1 MNRIARLVTQL
12 DQWLSPLAE
21 LATDE
26 NYKSGMLA
34 LVGAKEKQT
43 PEGKAKSGAL
53 LAKLMKALEDLRKT
67 TGLDQSDVP
76 KVDNIA
82 ALASLLAELYKVME
96 ALHELLR
103 SFDYYG
109 GQESANLDAPGIDGT
124 TVFLNAVRAISR
136 LLTRN
141 ALQKKHPKI
150 AAMADAAGI
159 FSDEANETA
168 RALDLVLFPL
178 MELVNKITGYADKD
192 FNEDFFRPL
201 GDTIADDH
209 QRFFKGIFLTLSILT
224 LILEKKITKA
234 GKFLFNFGY
243 ELQPEKDAFPLAAG
257 VAARVLQMQ
266 FIPGA
271 YFDAKQDE
279 WIGDEVFGAAFRDQF
294 LSFATIPVFP
304 PNPSPGTKPAGFQYM
319 LGMELNPGPPASGG
333 AEPGLE
339 NGQFSISFPANITG
353 NLLWG
358 HGIDLTAS
366 TAVEGPILVARWQ
379 GTKPEEGADTNGV
392 NSGDVAFVIELKKTI
407 VNGQPK
413 SDAEFRL
420 EFNNFGLSLSGDGR
434 DGFLQKILPNN
445 SAAKVNASFAIVY
458 SALLNKLSVKGLD
471 GNEGLL
477 LEFKVDKNVFGVLGI
492 PSIYMGLK
500 PFLDEEK
507 AVRGVKLE
515 SSAGVNLNLGPFF
528 MNVDR
533 LGLFMDLSFPKKGI
547 GNLGGANLDLGL
559 KPPSGAG
566 FLVKAS
572 KIQGGGFLS
581 IDRENHQYY
590 GAGELSVRLGNDSG
604 LSLKV
609 VAIILTRMP
618 DGSKG
623 FSFLLLATVEFNPAF
638 DLPFGFKLKGVGVL
652 VALHRSMNIEAF
664 QDAVK
669 DDRFNSILFPDN
681 PVANAPAI
689 VKTMNSLFPAAE
701 GRYVFAIMGRIGWGT
716 SKLVDI
722 KAGLLIEVPD
732 PIKLALAG
740 VVKLTVEA
748 GGKKIL
754 RFQVNFLVALDLEKK
769 IFSIDAAIYDSKFL
783 VFDIKGQMFMRYRW
797 GADPVFLFALGGWHP
812 DFQVPAGLNLPQKPQ
827 RITVPLLEGSN
838 PSLILSCYVAITSN
852 TVQAGFAIDFKMR
865 WSKFRLEAGLSVDA
879 LFHFDPFYFAVDFEG
894 KLRIFWGDNRLAGV
908 SVKGKFSGTHPWR
921 IKGKASF
928 EIWIFSYD
936 VDFDKSSGQK
946 LVETSQ
952 DVEILPLLRQAVQ
965 DGASWQTAMPSGRS
979 TGVVLRNTEADG
991 QDTAPQQPASLSIV
1005 TDPFARLELMQQVV
1019 PLGIRVD
1026 KRGSQRVKG
1035 SRKFDV
1041 VPVAA
1046 AGQSM
1051 ETTSLN
1057 DFFAPAMFLELTDAQ
1072 KLSRKSYESMKTGC
1086 AFSDVESVSTGAAQL
1101 TPFAYDPGFHDPL
1114 APTAAAP
1121 SPAIPE
1127 THFQRWLANGSA
1139 SRSAPGRKAL
1149 AAKEVETRKT
1159 IPKQPAFV
1167 LVDAVSGNKITT
1179 VPAQQTM
1186 TGAYY
1191 ERWKIQTTNPFKKVQ
1206 VVRESELA

>member
-12 DQWLSPLAE
+12 DQWLSPLTE
-21 LATDE
+21 LANDE
-26 NYKSGMLA
+26 SFKSQLLA
-34 LVGAKEKQT
+34 LVGAKEKPT
-43 PEGKAKSGAL
+43 PEGKAKSSAL
-53 LAKLMKALEDLRKT
+53 LAKLSKALDDLRKT
-67 TGLDQSDVP
+67 MGLDKSDVP

-82 ALASLLAELYKVME
+82 ALAQLLAELYKVME
-96 ALHELLR
+96 ALHELLK
-103 SFDYYG
+103 SFDYNG
-109 GQESANLDAPGIDGT
+109 LESANSNALDVDGT

-141 ALQKKHPKI
+141 ALQKAHPKI

-159 FSDEANETA
+159 FSDEATETT

-178 MELVNKITGYADKD
+178 MELINKITGYADKD

-201 GDTIADDH
+201 GDTKFDDH
-209 QRFFKGIFLTLSILT
+209 QRFFKGIFLVLSIVSM
-224 LILEKKITKA
+224 ILEKKIRKA

-271 YFDAKQDE
+271 YFDPKEDE
-279 WIGDEVFGAAFRDQF
+279 WIGDELFGAAFRDSF

-304 PNPSPGTKPAGFQYM
+304 PNPTPGAQPTGFQYM
-319 LGMELNPGPPASGG
+319 LGMELNPSPPAGG

-339 NGQFSISFPANITG
+339 NGQLSISFPANVTG

-358 HGIDLTAS
+358 QGIDLTAS

-379 GTKPEEGADTNGV
+379 GSKPEDGADTHGV
-392 NSGDVAFVIELKKTI
+392 SSGDIAFVIELKKTI

-413 SDAEFRL
+413 TDMECRL
-420 EFNNFGLSLSGDGR
+420 EFNNFGLSLSGEGR
-434 DGFLQKILPNN
+434 DGFLQKILPGNG
-445 SAAKVNASFAIVY
+445 AAKVNASFALVY
-458 SALLNKLSVKGLD
+458 SALLNKFSVKGLD

-477 LEFKVDKNVFGVLGI
+477 LQFKVDKKIFGVLGI
-492 PSIYMGLK
+492 PAIYMGLR

-507 AVRGVKLE
+507 SMRGVKLE
-515 SSAGVNLNLGPFF
+515 SSAMMNMNLGPFF
-528 MNVDR
+528 MTVDR
-533 LGLFMDLSFPKKGI
+533 LGLFMDLSFPKKSM

-559 KPPSGAG
+559 KPPSGIG

-572 KIQGGGFLS
+572 TVKGGGFLS

-590 GAGELSVRLGNDSG
+590 GAGELSLKLGNDSG
-604 LSLKV
+604 LTLKV

-652 VALHRSMNIEAF
+652 VALHRSMNLDNF

-669 DDRFNSILFPDN
+669 DNRFNSILFPDN
-681 PVANAPAI
+681 PVANAPTI
-689 VKTMNSLFPAAE
+689 VKTMNSLFPVAE

-716 SKLVDI
+716 SKLIDV

-740 VVKLTVEA
+740 VIKLTVEA
-748 GGKKIL
+748 GGKTIL

-783 VFDIKGQMFMRYRW
+783 IFDIKGQMFLRYRW

-827 RITVPLLEGSN
+827 RVTVPLLEGSN

-852 TVQAGFAIDFKMR
+852 TVQAGFAIDFKLR

-952 DVEILPLLRQAVQ
+952 DVEVLPLLQQAIQ
-965 DGASWQTAMPSGRS
+965 DKASWQTTMPAGRS
-979 TGVVLRNTEADG
+979 TGVVLRNTETDS
-991 QDTAPQQPASLSIV
+991 QDTSTQQPAAQFIV
-1005 TDPFARLELMQQVV
+1005 TDPFAKLELMQQVV
-1019 PLGIRVD
+1019 PLSIRID

-1035 SRKFDV
+1035 FRKFDV

-1046 AGQSM
+1046 PGQTM
-1051 ETTSLN
+1051 ETTPLN
-1057 DFFAPAMFLELTDAQ
+1057 DFFAPAMFLELSDAQ
-1072 KLSRKSYESMKTGC
+1072 KLSRKSYEPMKAGC
-1086 AFSDVESVSTGAAQL
+1086 AFSEAESVSTGAAQL
-1101 TPFAYDPGFHDPL
+1101 TPFAYDPGFYDPL
-1114 APTAAAP
+1114 APSAAP
-1121 SPAIPE
+1121 PSPSLPE
-1127 THFQRWLANGSA
+1127 THFQRWLANNSA
-1139 SRSAPGRKAL
+1139 GRSAPGRKAM

-1159 IPKQPAFV
+1159 IPKAPAFV

-1179 VPAQQTM
+1179 VPVQNSM

-1191 ERWKIQTTNPFKKVQ
+1191 ERWKIQTNNPFKKVQ